1 MKKQLIRTSITKDL
15 FMIYDDKHCFYV
27 VSIGNIKINKN
38 GEVISRNLLFSSKH
52 LQDCLN
58 YFENGGIK

>member
-1 MKKQLIRTSITKDL
+1 MKKQLIRTSSTKDL
-15 FMIYDDKHCFYV
+15 FMVYDDKQCFYV
-27 VSIGNIKINKN
+27 VSVGNIKINKN
-38 GEVISRNLLFSSKH
+38 GDVTSRNELYSSEC

>member
-1 MKKQLIRTSITKDL
+1 MKKQLIRTSMSKDL

-38 GEVISRNLLFSSKH
+38 GDVISRNVLLSSEC

-58 YFENGGIK
+58 YYENGDIK

>member
-1 MKKQLIRTSITKDL
+1 MKKQLIRTSSTKDL
-15 FMIYDDKHCFYV
+15 FMVYDDKHCFYV

-38 GEVISRNLLFSSKH
+38 GDVTSRNELYSNEC

>member
-1 MKKQLIRTSITKDL
+1 MKKQLIRTSMSKDL
-15 FMIYDDKHCFYV
+15 FMVYDDKHCFYV

-38 GEVISRNLLFSSKH
+38 GDVRTRNVLFSSEC